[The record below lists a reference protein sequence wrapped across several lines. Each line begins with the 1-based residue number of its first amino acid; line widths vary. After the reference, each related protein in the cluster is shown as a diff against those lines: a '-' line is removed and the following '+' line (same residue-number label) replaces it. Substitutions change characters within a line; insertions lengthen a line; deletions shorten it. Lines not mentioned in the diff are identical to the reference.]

1 MRTLRDYLTLIE
13 KTDLAFKG
21 KAMKSHLD
29 SALDKIKEKHGTTN
43 VTYAQAMKVV
53 GATLAARLAARGKIK
68 RSDGD
73 KKKGELG
80 KQ

>member
-1 MRTLRDYLTLIE
+1 MRTLKDYMRLLE
-13 KTDLAFKG
+13 SDLAFKG

-29 SALDKIKEKHGTTN
+29 KAMDKIRDAHGSTD
-43 VTYAQAMKVV
+43 VTYKKAMKTV
-53 GATLAARLAARGKIK
+53 GSTLAARLAARGKIK

-80 KQ
+80 KK